1 MRKLESDRIYL
12 QIKEFS
18 TGEHWCTGDT
28 MISFPDTEMLTF
40 HETTRMFFPGYEQ
53 CKHPEVENDR
63 LNETITVGQS

>member
-1 MRKLESDRIYL
+1 
-12 QIKEFS
+12 
-18 TGEHWCTGDT
+18 